1 MDNRE
6 LFDKLF
12 TLELQ
17 VGFLIPKMI
26 KVLDGLAGDNKAS
39 AYLIA
44 EMENLINHLPNS
56 PASHDERFTKA
67 AEDAL
72 ATVKRSLEKKPNPE

>member
-26 KVLDGLAGDNKAS
+26 KVLDGLAGDHKAS
-39 AYLIA
+39 SYLIA
-44 EMENLINHLPNS
+44 EMENIISQLPNTE
-56 PASHDERFTKA
+56 ASHDERFTKA
-67 AEDAL
+67 AKDAL
-72 ATVKRSLEKKPNPE
+72 ATVKRSLDKKPNRE